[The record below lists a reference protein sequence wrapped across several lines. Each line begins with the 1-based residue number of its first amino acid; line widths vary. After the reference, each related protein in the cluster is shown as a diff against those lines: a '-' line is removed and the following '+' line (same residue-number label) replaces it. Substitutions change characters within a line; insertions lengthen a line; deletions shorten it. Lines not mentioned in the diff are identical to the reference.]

1 MTCNQLQART
11 RSPYAS
17 LRDTE
22 TEDTPIAQ
30 IVIIERL
37 FKVFLLV
44 FLASKL
50 KKDVDSGFRLNPFF
64 FRSYHLAGTTNTRYG
79 RSSIVC
85 VQSFGLCVFLFSLY
99 ADHVLLVSRFGLK
112 KSDNVVSLR

>member
-1 MTCNQLQART
+1 MTFNQLQART

-22 TEDTPIAQ
+22 TEDTPISQ

-50 KKDVDSGFRLNPFF
+50 
-64 FRSYHLAGTTNTRYG
+64 
-79 RSSIVC
+79 
-85 VQSFGLCVFLFSLY
+85 Q
-99 ADHVLLVSRFGLK
+99 
-112 KSDNVVSLR
+112 